1 MEYFVEPVRNF
12 SSEITAPPSKYITHR
27 AIFIASL
34 KGGSVLNYSK
44 SLDCI
49 SSIKAIEKLG
59 SKVKMK
65 ENLIEIESIEEINE
79 GISIDAG
86 NSGTTARFSAAL
98 SLLGN
103 EFNEITGDESLR
115 NRPMED
121 AESITNYLGG
131 KLEYVG
137 KKGYFPIKIKGP
149 IRNFQ
154 FKVNNLK
161 STQFISGLLIAS
173 SRLQKGF
180 NLLLERQPD
189 SMGYIITTIQM
200 LEKIGINYGFNND
213 GIYYSGKSDLAFD
226 GFNIPGDF
234 SSAAFFL
241 VAAIITNSTIKITNL
256 NLELFQPDSKI
267 IDILKNLCV
276 NLEVYNDSIEV
287 RPSKPCGEV
296 IDLRSTPDLFPIMA
310 VLAASMDKNVKLIGS
325 ESLAYKES
333 NRLLTTLELL
343 RNLGVKAELNGNSL
357 IVSGGFI
364 RGGHV
369 DSHGDHRIAMAAA
382 IAGLGSIEGV
392 SIENFDLYK
401 ISYPE
406 FLDHLKVIV
415 G

>member
-12 SSEITAPPSKYITHR
+12 SAEIIAPPSKYITHR

-34 KGGSVLNYSK
+34 KGGSVFGYSK

-59 SKVKMK
+59 SKVQMK
-65 ENLIEIESIEEINE
+65 ENLIEINSIEEINE
-79 GISIDAG
+79 GTLIDAG
-86 NSGTTARFSAAL
+86 NSGTTARFSAGL

-115 NRPMED
+115 NRPMDD
-121 AESITNYLGG
+121 AKSITNFVGG

-137 KKGYFPIKIKGP
+137 KEGYFPIKIKGP
-149 IRNFQ
+149 IRNFE
-154 FKVNNLK
+154 FKVNSLK

-173 SRLQKGF
+173 LRLQNGF
-180 NLLLERQPD
+180 NVFLERQPD
-189 SMGYIITTIQM
+189 SIGYIITTIEM
-200 LEKIGINYGFNND
+200 LQKIGINYHLSND
-213 GIYYSGKSDLAFD
+213 GIYYSGKSDQVFN
-226 GFNIPGDF
+226 GFNVPGDF
-234 SSAAFFL
+234 SSAAFFM
-241 VAAIITNSTIKITNL
+241 VASIITNSTIKISNL
-256 NLELFQPDSKI
+256 NMELYQPDSKI
-267 IDILKNLCV
+267 IEILRNLCV
-276 NLEVYNDSIEV
+276 NLKVNNDSIEI

-357 IVSGGFI
+357 TVSGGFI

-382 IAGLGSIEGV
+382 IAGLGSREGV
-392 SIENFDLYK
+392 SIENFDSYK